1 MPHLYAIILF
11 TGQSNGIVEFRIPA
25 DSKIKIFPLKFDL
38 QPFPEVGAKQ
48 MVRISYDPKETG
60 VRAETI
66 QVFVSG
72 GSSKYGT
79 IDVVAE
85 VVHPKLTLLGA
96 NREGILDSVD
106 FGSIFFG
113 ESKTI
118 TGILV
123 NNGPK
128 SMSYSVS
135 YADEDQKGSILQSQ
149 IQIQTNDAESLVK
162 SLSIAPKENTIKPYS
177 EVTVNIIFTPKAEK
191 QIYGFEK
198 QFIQDVKEAKLIYR
212 KVFIDCPEIDQRI
225 FLTLQGAANVPL
237 VTVSPAVMRF
247 GVCPVYDRR
256 DIKVR

>member
-1 MPHLYAIILF
+1 
-11 TGQSNGIVEFRIPA
+11 
-25 DSKIKIFPLKFDL
+25 
-38 QPFPEVGAKQ
+38 

-60 VRAETI
+60 VRAEVI

-85 VVHPKLTLLGA
+85 VVHPKLTLLGS

-135 YADEDQKGSILQSQ
+135 YADEDQKSSSLQGQ
-149 IQIQTNDAESLVK
+149 GQIQTQINDTESLFK
-162 SLSIAPKENTIKPYS
+162 SLSIFPKENTIKPYS
-177 EVTVNIIFTPKAEK
+177 EAIVNIIFTPKAEK
-191 QIYGFEK
+191 LKHGFEK

-225 FLTLQGAANVPL
+225 FLTIQGAANVPL

-256 DIKVR
+256 DIKVRG